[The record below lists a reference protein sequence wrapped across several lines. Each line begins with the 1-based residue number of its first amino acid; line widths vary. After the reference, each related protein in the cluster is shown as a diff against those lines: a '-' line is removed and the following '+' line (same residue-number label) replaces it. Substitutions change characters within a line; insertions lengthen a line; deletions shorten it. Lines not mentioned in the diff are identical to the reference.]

1 MMNGYKLKI
10 VWMYHDIMDL
20 YGDKGNMMVLQ
31 RRCEQRGIDVGID
44 TCGIGESCD
53 LASYDLIFLGGGAD
67 REQMMLIDDLLS
79 RRDNIQ
85 KAMDSGSFI
94 FLVCGGY
101 QLFGQ
106 YYIAA
111 DGSKIN
117 GLQFFDYYTDTGKDG
132 TRCIG
137 NIAIECELDG
147 ERMIAVGF
155 ENHGGQTCNVK
166 YPLGRVLSGYGN
178 NFTEGIEGFYNG
190 QVFGTYLHG
199 PLLPKNP
206 RIADFMIVNALRRH
220 HPQLTMEMLT
230 PLDDTLEQKAR
241 EVLFRRMNISDIR

>member
-79 RRDNIQ
+79 RRENIRE
-85 KAMDSGSFI
+85 AMEQGTFVLLI
-94 FLVCGGY
+94 CGGY
-101 QLFGQ
+101 QLLGN
-106 YYIAA
+106 YYKMGDETIE
-111 DGSKIN
+111 
-117 GLQFFDYYTDTGKDG
+117 GLGVV
-132 TRCIG
+132 
-137 NIAIECELDG
+137 NIHT
-147 ERMIAVGF
+147 ERGDSRLISNIVLQSDLFPLPIVGF
-155 ENHGGQTCNVK
+155 ENHGGRTFIEDYQ
-166 YPLGRVLSGYGN
+166 PLGKVLSGHGN
-178 NFTEGIEGFYNG
+178 NDKDKGEGIVYKN
-190 QVFGTYLHG
+190 VIGTYLHG

-206 RIADFMIVNALRRH
+206 HLCDYLLQTALNRRFGKVDL
-220 HPQLTMEMLT
+220 PE
-230 PLDDTLEQKAR
+230 LDDKDELAANHYIVKRFAQSE
-241 EVLFRRMNISDIR
+241 